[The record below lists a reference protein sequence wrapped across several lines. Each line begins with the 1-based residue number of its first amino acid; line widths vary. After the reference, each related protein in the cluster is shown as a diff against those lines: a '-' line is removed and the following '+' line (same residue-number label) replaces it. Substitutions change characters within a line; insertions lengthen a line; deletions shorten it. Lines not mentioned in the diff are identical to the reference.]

1 MADRKK
7 IGKASRNKGRRVEL
21 EFVHELEVYGVPSR
35 RRQASGDSR
44 SEDDPDILIAGCL
57 TAESKARKNGEGFK
71 TLQDWLGDSDL
82 LFLKQNHKPAM
93 VVMTMDTF
101 KPMLLAWYEQKC
113 SVPVLPQCSS
123 VEV

>member
-1 MADRKK
+1 MAADRKK

-21 EFVHELEVYGVPSR
+21 EFVHELEDYGVPSR

-44 SEDDPDILIAGCL
+44 SEDDPDILIAGVL

-82 LFLKQNHKPAM
+82 LFLKQNNKPAL
-93 VVMTMDTF
+93 VTMTMATF
-101 KPMLLAWYEQKC
+101 KPMLLAWYEQNKEP
-113 SVPVLPQCSS
+113 SNAFKSGD
-123 VEV
+123 